1 MSTLK
6 VDTILKRTGTGTITV
21 GQSGDTISI
30 PSGATL
36 NSAGTN
42 TLEGIDNT
50 PAFESYLSSDQTLS
64 NNTSTKITFDLEAF
78 DTDSTFN
85 TSNNRFTP
93 AVSGKYYIY
102 GRLIFN
108 DGSVA
113 NDDTHHVQIYK
124 NGSRYADIFTK
135 ANSRDPII
143 TYNQIIDLDSDDYV
157 EIYANINN
165 SDGSR
170 AIHGSSGTDNR
181 FAIFGAYKLIG
192 A

>member
-21 GQSGDTISI
+21 GQSGDTITI

-36 NSAGTN
+36 SVAGSSVTAV
-42 TLEGIDNT
+42 DNT
-50 PAFESYLSSDQTLS
+50 PSFESYLSSDQTLS
-64 NNTSTKITFDLEAF
+64 NNTATKVTFNLEAF
-78 DTDSTFN
+78 DTNGTFD

-108 DGSVA
+108 DSNVGSS
-113 NDDTHHVQIYK
+113 DTHAVQIYK

-135 ANSRDPII
+135 AESDDPII

-157 EIYANINN
+157 EIYSYISN
-165 SDGSR
+165 SDGGR
-170 AIHGSSGTDNR
+170 QIHGSDGTDNR
-181 FAIFGAYKLIG
+181 FTIFGAYKLIG

>member
-1 MSTLK
+1 MVSQIK
-6 VDTILKRTGTGTITV
+6 VNEIIKQSGSSITIGE
-21 GQSGDTISI
+21 SGDTVSI
-30 PSGATL
+30 
-36 NSAGTN
+36 
-42 TLEGIDNT
+42 EGIANT

-64 NNTSTKITFDLEAF
+64 NDTSTKITFDLEAF

-113 NDDTHHVQIYK
+113 GDDTHAVQIYK

-170 AIHGSSGTDNR
+170 AIHGNSGTDNR
-181 FAIFGAYKLIG
+181 FTMFGAYKLIG

>member
-1 MSTLK
+1 MSSILK
-6 VDTILKRTGTGTITV
+6 VDDIQDSGGNSYLSSNGSGTFTT
-21 GQSGDTISI
+21 SN
-30 PSGATL
+30 L
-36 NSAGTN
+36 
-42 TLEGIDNT
+42 GIDNT

-64 NNTSTKITFDLEAF
+64 NNTATKITFDLEAF

-108 DGSVA
+108 DSNVG
-113 NDDTHHVQIYK
+113 NDDTHAVQIYK

-135 ANSRDPII
+135 AGSNDPII

-165 SDGSR
+165 SDGGR
-170 AIHGSSGTDNR
+170 QIHGNSGTDNR
-181 FAIFGAYKLIG
+181 FTMFGAYKLIG

>member
-36 NSAGTN
+36 SVAGSSVTAV
-42 TLEGIDNT
+42 DNT
-50 PAFESYLSSDQTLS
+50 PSFESYLSSDQTLS
-64 NNTSTKITFDLEAF
+64 NNTATKVTFNLEAF
-78 DTDSTFN
+78 DTNGTFD

-108 DGSVA
+108 DSNVGSS
-113 NDDTHHVQIYK
+113 DTHAVQIYK

-135 ANSRDPII
+135 AESDDPII

-157 EIYANINN
+157 EIYSYISN
-165 SDGSR
+165 SDGGR
-170 AIHGSSGTDNR
+170 QIHGSDGTDNR
-181 FAIFGAYKLIG
+181 FTIFGAYKLIG

>member
-108 DGSVA
+108 DSNVG
-113 NDDTHHVQIYK
+113 NDDTHAVQIYK

-135 ANSRDPII
+135 AGSNDPII

-165 SDGSR
+165 SDGGR
-170 AIHGSSGTDNR
+170 QIHGNSGTDNR
-181 FAIFGAYKLIG
+181 FTMFGAYKLIG

>member
-1 MSTLK
+1 MVSQIK
-6 VDTILKRTGTGTITV
+6 VNEIIKQSGSSISIGE
-21 GQSGDTISI
+21 SGDTVSI
-30 PSGATL
+30 
-36 NSAGTN
+36 
-42 TLEGIDNT
+42 EGIANT

-64 NNTSTKITFDLEAF
+64 NNTATKITFDLEAF

-108 DGSVA
+108 DSNVG
-113 NDDTHHVQIYK
+113 NDDTHAVQIYK

-135 ANSRDPII
+135 AGSNDPII

-165 SDGSR
+165 SDGGR
-170 AIHGSSGTDNR
+170 QVHGNSGTDNR
-181 FAIFGAYKLIG
+181 FTMFGAYKLIG

>member
-1 MSTLK
+1 MVSQIK
-6 VDTILKRTGTGTITV
+6 VNEIIKQSGSSISIGE
-21 GQSGDTISI
+21 SGDTVSI
-30 PSGATL
+30 
-36 NSAGTN
+36 
-42 TLEGIDNT
+42 EGIANT

-64 NNTSTKITFDLEAF
+64 NNTATKITFDLEAF

-113 NDDTHHVQIYK
+113 GDDTHAVQIYK

-170 AIHGSSGTDNR
+170 AIHGNSGTDNR
-181 FAIFGAYKLIG
+181 FTMFGAYKLIG

>member
-1 MSTLK
+1 MSSIIR
-6 VDTILKRTGTGTITV
+6 VNDIQDAGGNSIISSNGSGTF
-21 GQSGDTISI
+21 
-30 PSGATL
+30 
-36 NSAGTN
+36 TN
-42 TLEGIDNT
+42 NLGVANT

>member
-108 DGSVA
+108 DSNVG
-113 NDDTHHVQIYK
+113 NDDTHAVQIYK

-135 ANSRDPII
+135 AGSNDPII

-165 SDGSR
+165 SDGGR
-170 AIHGSSGTDNR
+170 QVHGNSGTDNR
-181 FAIFGAYKLIG
+181 FTMFGAYKLIG